1 ARAPL
6 HLVRSRGRNFLG
18 ANLGGS
24 RPHIPQD
31 FGGIR
36 RPVFRHDHTL
46 KGQMDFGTGHP
57 LYPVPTEKTRG
68 SAVVEDVIRND
79 ILVVAP
85 VASLARRRVLFGLL
99 VALSIGGLVALLTRA
114 LSAGGFGALDFILV
128 VLFAVT
134 LPWSVIGFLNGVIG

>member
-1 ARAPL
+1 
-6 HLVRSRGRNFLG
+6 
-18 ANLGGS
+18 
-24 RPHIPQD
+24 
-31 FGGIR
+31 
-36 RPVFRHDHTL
+36 
-46 KGQMDFGTGHP
+46 

-134 LPWSVIGFLNGVIG
+134 LPWSVIGFWNGVIGLLIMRFARDPVALVMPAAATVGADEAITASTAILLCVRNE